1 LAGSIQEVLPVA
13 FIPIQ
18 ELTSAVG
25 GVAAAIAIGA
35 FLGQTLAVVVSM
47 DDRQRREVIAV
58 GGVTG
63 LLLMIGFIL
72 LSAKWG

>member
-1 LAGSIQEVLPVA
+1 LAGSIKKVLPVA
-13 FIPIQ
+13 FISTP
-18 ELTSAVG
+18 ELTSVVG

-35 FLGQTLAVVVSM
+35 FLGQTLAVVVLMS
-47 DDRQRREVIAV
+47 DRQRREVIAA
-58 GGVTG
+58 GGITG

>member
-1 LAGSIQEVLPVA
+1 MAGSIERVLPVA

-18 ELTSAVG
+18 ELTSVVG
-25 GVAAAIAIGA
+25 GVSAAIAIGG

-47 DDRQRREVIAV
+47 SDRPRREVIAA

>member
-1 LAGSIQEVLPVA
+1 LAGSIDQVLPAA
-13 FIPIQ
+13 FISTQ

-47 DDRQRREVIAV
+47 SDRQRREVIAA

-63 LLLMIGFIL
+63 LFLMIGFIL